1 MRTLILFA
9 FFVFILLPIC
19 SAQVD
24 SVRFSNGQLM
34 IGEIKSMERGVL
46 VIETDYSDSDFEI
59 EWKKVVWLRTK
70 TNFMVDLENGEE
82 YFSNINSVNDSLCQ
96 VINPMGLETYFKP
109 SEVVNLKSYEDSF
122 KDRFS
127 AFIDLSYEMAKAK
140 SLKRFTT
147 RSGLG
152 YQAEK
157 WNSNFTI
164 SSLLTSQE
172 DAEDIQRTESELNTR
187 YVMKNW
193 YSIVTISTLSN
204 SEQQLN
210 LRLNTQLGMARYLHR
225 TNKTYWGIVL
235 GANRN
240 VEKYYESTSDRQTWE
255 GYFTMELNL
264 YDVEDFSLLFS
275 SSLYCGITENGRWR
289 SDTKLDIKYDLPL
302 DFYIKFGATLNYD
315 NRPIEGVSTTDYILQ
330 SGIGWEW

>member
-1 MRTLILFA
+1 MKILTLLTLSLL
-9 FFVFILLPIC
+9 FILQLS
-19 SAQVD
+19 SAQID
-24 SVRFSNGQLM
+24 SVRFTNGQLLV
-34 IGEIKSMERGVL
+34 GEIKSMEKGVL
-46 VIETDYSDSDFEI
+46 VIETDYSDSDFEA
-59 EWKKVVWLRTK
+59 EWKKVIWIRTQS
-70 TNFMVDLENGEE
+70 NFMVDLEAGEE
-82 YFSNINSVNDSLCQ
+82 YFSNIYSINDSLCK
-96 VINPMGLETYFKP
+96 VITPMGLDEVFSPSDIVYLKP
-109 SEVVNLKSYEDSF
+109 YDDKF

-127 AFIDLSYEMAKAK
+127 AFIDLSYEMTKAK
-140 SLKRFTT
+140 NLKRFTT

-164 SSLLTSQE
+164 SSLMTSQD
-172 DAEDIQRTESELNTR
+172 DAENIRRTESELNTR

-193 YSIVTISTLSN
+193 YSIVTFSTLSN

-210 LRLNTQLGMARYLHR
+210 LRFNTQLGMARYLHR

-240 VEKYYESTSDRQTWE
+240 VEKYYDSSSDRQTWE

-264 YDVEDFSLLFS
+264 YDIEDFTLLFS
-275 SSLYCGITENGRWR
+275 SSIYGGITEQGRWR

-315 NRPIEGVSTTDYILQ
+315 NHPIEGVSTTDYIIQ
-330 SGIGWEW
+330 TGFGWEW